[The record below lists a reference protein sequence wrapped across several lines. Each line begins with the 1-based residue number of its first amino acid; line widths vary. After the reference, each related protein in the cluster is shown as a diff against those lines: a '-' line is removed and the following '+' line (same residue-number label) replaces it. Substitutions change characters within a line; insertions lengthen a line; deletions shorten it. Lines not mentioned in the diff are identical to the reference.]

1 MLLSQ
6 KRNHNKITLEVY
18 EMSKIIGIDL
28 GTTNSEAAYI
38 EAGKSIVIK
47 SVEGQPY
54 FPSVVAFTKTG
65 EMLVGEAAKRQA
77 VTNTEGTVQ
86 RIKRKMGT
94 NEKVT
99 LRGKTYTPQ
108 QISAFILQK
117 IKKDAEDFLGE
128 KIPDAVITVP
138 AYFNDDQRQATKDAG
153 AIAGFNVKRIINE
166 PTAAALAYGLD
177 KEGDQKIAVYD
188 FGGGTLDVTIMEVG
202 GGVFEV
208 LSTSGDTQ
216 LGGSDMD
223 RALVDYIAEEFKK
236 KHGVDLRKEPKTL
249 QRVLEAAETAKIEL
263 SSTLQTDINLPYIY
277 VVTGEPKHLEIK
289 LTRAKL
295 EEIISPIVQRS
306 EKPCRQALQD
316 AKLKPEDI
324 DHVVL
329 VGGVTRMQMVQ
340 KKVEAIFKQKPKRE
354 VDPME
359 CVAIGAA
366 IQAGVLSGDIEKDI
380 VLLDVTP
387 LTLIIET
394 LGGVATPLIERNT
407 TVPTKKSKV
416 FSTAADNQTSVEIN
430 VLQGER
436 PMASDNKTLG
446 RFHLDGILPAPRG
459 LPQIE
464 VAFDIDVNGIM
475 NVSAKDLGTGKEQ
488 SIRITGS
495 TKLSDAEIDRMKKEA
510 KEHEEEDK
518 KRKEKI
524 EIRNIADS
532 LVNSTEKALQ
542 ELKDKFSSEDKENLE
557 KALKEL
563 QEALTGDDTD
573 KIKEKTDALTQAF
586 QKASTTIYQQAAQQQ
601 QQQPGQDT
609 TQGDSWQGQ
618 PSDDDSTINA
628 DYKVKGEKKKKKNE
642 DTE

>member
-1 MLLSQ
+1 M
-6 KRNHNKITLEVY
+6 T
-18 EMSKIIGIDL
+18 KIIGIDL
-28 GTTNSEAAYI
+28 GTTNSEGAYI
-38 EAGKSIVIK
+38 EAGKPVVVK
-47 SVEGQPY
+47 SAEGQPY
-54 FPSVVAFTKTG
+54 FPSVVAFTKTE

-77 VTNTEGTVQ
+77 VTNPEGTIQ

-94 NEKVT
+94 NEKIRI
-99 LRGKTYTPQ
+99 RGKAYTPQ

-117 IKKDAEDFLGE
+117 IKKDTEDFLGE
-128 KIPDAVITVP
+128 TVKDAVITVP

-177 KEGDQKIAVYD
+177 KKEDQKIAVYD

-223 RALVDYIAEEFKK
+223 QALVDYIANEFKK
-236 KHGVDLRKEPKTL
+236 QHSVDPRKDPRTL
-249 QRVLEAAETAKIEL
+249 QRILEAAETAKIEL
-263 SSTLQTDINLPYIY
+263 SSTLQTEINLPYIT
-277 VVTGEPKHLEIK
+277 VVDGQPTHLEMK
-289 LTRAKL
+289 LSRAKL
-295 EEIISPIVQRS
+295 EEIIGPIVNRS
-306 EKPCRQALQD
+306 ERPCQQALQD
-316 AKLKPEDI
+316 AKLKPQDI

-329 VGGVTRMQMVQ
+329 VGGVTRMPLVQ
-340 KKVEAIFKQKPKRE
+340 KKVEEIFQQKPKRE

-387 LTLIIET
+387 LTLSVET
-394 LGGVATPLIERNT
+394 LGGVATSLIDRNT
-407 TVPTKKSKV
+407 TVPTRKSKI

-436 PMASDNKTLG
+436 PMAADNKSLG

-459 LPQIE
+459 LPQID
-464 VAFDIDVNGIM
+464 VTFDIDVNGILS
-475 NVSAKDLGTGKEQ
+475 VAAKDLGTGKEQ

-495 TKLSDAEIDRMKKEA
+495 TKLSDSEIERMKKEA
-510 KEHEEEDK
+510 KEHEDEDK

-524 EIRNIADS
+524 EIRNNADS
-532 LVNSTEKALQ
+532 LVSSTEKTLV
-542 ELKDKFSSEDKENLE
+542 ELKDKFNAEDRENLE

-563 QEALTGDDTD
+563 REALTGDDTD
-573 KIKEKTDALTQAF
+573 KIKEKTDSLTQAF
-586 QKASTTIYQQAAQQQ
+586 QKASTTIYQQAAQQYQQ
-601 QQQPGQDT
+601 QQQPGQGAEQEDAWK
-609 TQGDSWQGQ
+609 GH
-618 PSDDDSTINA
+618 PSDDDTIDA
-628 DYKVKGEKKKKKNE
+628 DYKVKGEKDKKKKKDDE
-642 DTE
+642 Q

>member
-1 MLLSQ
+1 
-6 KRNHNKITLEVY
+6 
-18 EMSKIIGIDL
+18 MSKIIGIDL
-28 GTTNSEAAYI
+28 GTTNSEAAYV
-38 EAGKSIVIK
+38 EAGKPVVIK
-47 SVEGQPY
+47 SAEGQPY

-77 VTNTEGTVQ
+77 VTNPEGTVQ
-86 RIKRKMGT
+86 RVKRKMGT
-94 NEKVT
+94 SEKIK
-99 LRGKTYTPQ
+99 LRGKTYSPQ

-128 KIPDAVITVP
+128 KVIDAVITVP

-177 KEGDQKIAVYD
+177 KEGDQKLAVYD
-188 FGGGTLDVTIMEVG
+188 FGGGTLDVTLMEVG

-208 LSTSGDTQ
+208 LATNGDTQ

-223 RALVDYIAEEFKK
+223 QALVDYIAKEFQKQYNT
-236 KHGVDLRKEPKTL
+236 DLRKDPKTL
-249 QRVLEAAETAKIEL
+249 QRILEAAETAKIEL
-263 SSTLQTDINLPYIY
+263 SSTLQTDINLPYIT
-277 VVTGEPKHLEIK
+277 VVNGDPKHLELK
-289 LTRAKL
+289 LTRAKF
-295 EEIISPIVQRS
+295 EEIISPIVNRS
-306 EKPCRQALQD
+306 KQPCHQALQD
-316 AKLKPEDI
+316 AKLKPSDI

-329 VGGVTRMQMVQ
+329 VGGTTRIPLVQ
-340 KKVEAIFKQKPKRE
+340 KTVEVIFGKKPKRE

-366 IQAGVLSGDIEKDI
+366 IQAGVMSGDIDKDI

-387 LTLIIET
+387 LTLSIET
-394 LGGVATPLIERNT
+394 LGGVATSLIDRNT

-436 PMASDNKTLG
+436 PMAADNKSLG

-464 VAFDIDVNGIM
+464 VSFDIDVNGIM

-495 TKLSDAEIDRMKKEA
+495 TKLSDSEIERMRREA

-518 KRKEKI
+518 RRKETI
-524 EIRNIADS
+524 EIRNTADS
-532 LVNSTEKALQ
+532 LVHSTEKALE
-542 ELKDKFSSEDKENLE
+542 ELKDKFTSDDKEALE

-563 QEALTGDDTD
+563 REALTGDDMNV
-573 KIKEKTDALTQAF
+573 IREKTDALTQAF
-586 QKASTTIYQQAAQQQ
+586 QKASTAIYQQAAQQH
-601 QQQPGQDT
+601 QQQPGQGAS
-609 TQGDSWQGQ
+609 QAESWQGQ
-618 PSDDDSTINA
+618 PSGDDTINA
-628 DYKVKGEKKKKKNE
+628 DYKVKGEKKDKDDKDSE
-642 DTE
+642 